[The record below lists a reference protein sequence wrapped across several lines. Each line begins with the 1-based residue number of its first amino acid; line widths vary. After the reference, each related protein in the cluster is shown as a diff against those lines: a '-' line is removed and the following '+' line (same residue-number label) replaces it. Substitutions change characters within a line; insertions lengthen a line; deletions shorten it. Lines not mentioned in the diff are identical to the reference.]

1 MIYLFSQ
8 ITPAVQSFVTK
19 KMGKKFIE
27 PPPFDLS
34 GSFSDSTA
42 ITPLVFI
49 LSPGSDPA
57 AALLKFA
64 DDQVTYVMNS
74 ARIYTEEYFTM
85 NIVQAYTYTN
95 HVFTL
100 ILIFSFSVHIII
112 V

>member
-1 MIYLFSQ
+1 MLTNDLLFSQ

-64 DDQVTYVMNS
+64 DDQVTYV
-74 ARIYTEEYFTM
+74 IIEQEYTLRD
-85 NIVQAYTYTN
+85 
-95 HVFTL
+95 TL
-100 ILIFSFSVHIII
+100 P
-112 V
+112 